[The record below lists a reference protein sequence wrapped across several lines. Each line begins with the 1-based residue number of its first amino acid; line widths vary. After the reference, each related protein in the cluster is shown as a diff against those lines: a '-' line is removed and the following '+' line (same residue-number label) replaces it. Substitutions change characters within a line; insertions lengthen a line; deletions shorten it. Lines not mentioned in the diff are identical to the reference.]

1 MPAVLKPEPTEAPTR
16 AALYFR
22 VSTGRQAES
31 DLSIP
36 DQRRQALA
44 YCATRGWD
52 VAIEFVEPGMSG
64 TDDRRPE
71 LQRLLDMATGGGA
84 PFDVVLVHS
93 FSRFARDHFALEMH
107 VRRLRKAGVRLVSIT
122 QDLGEDPMGVMVR
135 QVFAL
140 FDEYQ
145 SKENAKH
152 TLRAMQENARQG
164 FWNGSKAPYGYAV
177 IAAEQRGAKTKKRLA
192 IDPVEAEVIR
202 LIFRLFREG
211 DGASGPMGVKT
222 VTSWLNE
229 HGYRTRLGARWGIGQ
244 LHGILT
250 RATYKGEHRFNRKVW
265 KTRKAKP
272 DADHVPV
279 AVDPI
284 IDAETFD
291 AVQAALKS
299 RNPKILPPRVVTG
312 PILLTGIATCAGC
325 GGGMTLRTGKTG
337 RYRYYTCS
345 TCARQGKSACKGRS
359 IPMDKLDR
367 LVTDRLADRL
377 LTPERV
383 GDLLAGLMERQAAK
397 NEDHATRLTALR
409 AKISDAESRLGRL
422 YAAIESGVAD
432 LSDQTLKDRV
442 AAIKTE
448 RDLAQIAYDRAVTE
462 TNPRARITDEKIAK
476 FVETMRSNVLA
487 GDTPFRRAYIRSVID
502 QVEVDDDEIRIMGPQ
517 RRPRTARRRQRRQR
531 PGRSAQF
538 CSEVARPTGFEPVAS
553 AFDPRPGRIRH
564 DNQGVRRPKSF
575 VGEVMRAAKKA
586 GHRGQSFRPSSGT
599 KRRSTFGA
607 DGGRH
612 CPWSPNLARISWRS
626 PPLALRVS
634 RPRSRL
640 AFPQNGGSHRRFAR
654 CDIRREN
661 WARAARP

>member
-1 MPAVLKPEPTEAPTR
+1 MAAVINPEQTQAPAR

-22 VSTGRQAES
+22 VSTGRQAEA

-44 YCATRGWD
+44 YCAARSWD
-52 VAIEFVEPGMSG
+52 IAIEFVEPGMSG

-71 LQRLLDMATGGGA
+71 LQRMLDMATAGSA

-122 QDLGEDPMGVMVR
+122 QDLGEDPMSVMVR

-177 IAAEQRGAKTKKRLA
+177 VAAEQRGAKTKKRLA
-192 IDPVEAEVIR
+192 IDPVEAELVR

-211 DGASGPMGVKT
+211 DGVSGPMGVKA

-229 HGYRTRLGARWGIGQ
+229 HGYRTRTGARWGIGP
-244 LHGILT
+244 LHEILT
-250 RATYKGEHRFNRKVW
+250 RSTYKGAHRFNRKVW
-265 KTRKAKP
+265 KTGQAKP
-272 DADHVPV
+272 EADHVPV

-284 IDAETFD
+284 IDAATFD
-291 AVQAALKS
+291 AVQAQLKS
-299 RNPKILPPRVVTG
+299 RNPKVLPPRVVTG
-312 PILLTGIATCAGC
+312 PILLTGIATCASC

-367 LVTDRLADRL
+367 LVTERLADRL

-383 GDLLAGLMERQAAK
+383 GNLLTGLMERQAGK
-397 NEDHATRLTALR
+397 DEDHAMRLTALR
-409 AKISDAESRLGRL
+409 AKINDAESRLGRL

-432 LSDQTLKDRV
+432 LNDLTLKDRV
-442 AAIKTE
+442 AAVKTE
-448 RDLAQIAYDRAVTE
+448 RDLAQIAYDRAVAE

-476 FVETMRSNVLA
+476 FVETMRSNVLT

-502 QVEVDDDEIRIMGPQ
+502 QVEVDDDEIRIWGRRSVLERLVAASGGGP
-517 RRPRTARRRQRRQR
+517 A
-531 PGRSAQF
+531 
-538 CSEVARPTGFEPVAS
+538 
-553 AFDPRPGRIRH
+553 
-564 DNQGVRRPKSF
+564 GVPSF
-575 VGEVMRAAKKA
+575 VRKWRA
-586 GHRGQSFRPSSGT
+586 RQDSNLWPLPSEG
-599 KRRSTFGA
+599 
-607 DGGRH
+607 
-612 CPWSPNLARISWRS
+612 N
-626 PPLALRVS
+626 ALS
-634 RPRSRL
+634 S
-640 AFPQNGGSHRRFAR
+640 
-654 CDIRREN
+654 
-661 WARAARP
+661 